1 MHMDKY
7 MNQPV
12 TEDRRPIGYWLKH
25 LDRLIDATFD
35 RTLADVGLGRRH
47 WQALNTL
54 AGGPATSAELN
65 AALEPFTGDDP
76 MALAPVIDT
85 LTRRGWVT
93 TEAGGRHTLTVNGAT
108 AHQRIQKDVDQARQ
122 LILTHVTA
130 EEYARVIDILQRM
143 AAGLETAA
151 A

>member
-1 MHMDKY
+1 
-7 MNQPV
+7 MNPPV
-12 TEDRRPIGYWLKH
+12 TGDRRPIGYWLKH
-25 LDRLIDATFD
+25 LDRRIDATFD
-35 RTLADVGLGRRH
+35 RILADAGLGRRH
-47 WQALNTL
+47 WQTLSTL
-54 AGGPATSAELN
+54 AAGPATSAELN
-65 AALEPFTGDDP
+65 AALEPFTGEDP

-93 TEAGGRHTLTVNGAT
+93 TEAEGRHTLTVNGAT